1 MKALRMSKALGLLAC
16 LAYLGTAVAQESGID
31 MQVLLK
37 SGESWNGAALPA
49 YPDGPPEITIARIT
63 IPPGTALPEHLHTV
77 INGGILLSGELTVR
91 TEQGQEHHL
100 AAGEPLL
107 EVVNTW
113 HAGRNEGTEPA
124 VAVVFYVGT
133 PGLPVTK
140 LKEPPV
146 QAAED

>member
-1 MKALRMSKALGLLAC
+1 MIRALGLFAC
-16 LAYLGTAVAQESGID
+16 LACMGTAAAQESGID

-37 SGESWNGAALPA
+37 SGQSWNGAALPA

-77 INGGILLSGELTVR
+77 INGGVLLSGELTVR

-100 AAGEPLL
+100 VAGEPLL

-113 HAGRNEGTEPA
+113 HAGRNDGTVPA
-124 VAVVFYVGT
+124 EAVVFYVGT

-140 LKEPPV
+140 LKKPPEPG
-146 QAAED
+146 AGD